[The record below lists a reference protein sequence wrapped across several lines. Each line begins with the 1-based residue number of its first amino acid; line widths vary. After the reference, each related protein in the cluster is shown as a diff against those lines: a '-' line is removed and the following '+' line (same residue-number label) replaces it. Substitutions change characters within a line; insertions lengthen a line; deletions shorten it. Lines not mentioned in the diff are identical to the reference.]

1 MSRFDVVPAGA
12 VAHLL
17 GHAVG
22 VAGRHDV
29 NVVTVGDEPLRQRS
43 RVILHAADTVSCDG
57 DDANPHGRRM
67 LARRPRMTPWCAS

>member
-12 VAHLL
+12 VALLL

-22 VAGRHDV
+22 VSGRHDV
-29 NVVTVGDEPLRQRS
+29 NVVTVFDEPFGKRS
-43 RVILHAADTVSCDG
+43 RVVLHAADTVSCDG

-67 LARRPRMTPWCAS
+67 LARRPRTAPWCAS